1 MIYLF
6 IHFYQNEYLFTFFF
20 FFFYLFQSVS
30 FLDSNYNELEMN
42 ENLIYLNFNFLLLS
56 ILFYYTKEYSIN
68 VPLIFRIELALFG
81 SFSLIK
87 RPTLY
92 FASNYDINLLLSK
105 YIYFL
110 AIFYFILF
118 NKKKKKKKNVP
129 SIFLL
134 FLSKL
139 E

>member
-1 MIYLF
+1 MNIYLPF
-6 IHFYQNEYLFTFFF
+6 SF

-42 ENLIYLNFNFLLLS
+42 ENLIFILNFNFLLLS

-92 FASNYDINLLLSK
+92 FAFNYDINLLLSK
-105 YIYFL
+105 
-110 AIFYFILF
+110 
-118 NKKKKKKKNVP
+118 
-129 SIFLL
+129 
-134 FLSKL
+134 
-139 E
+139 